1 MAVPKKKIS
10 QYTIEKY
17 LELDRAS
24 EERYEFVD
32 GQVFLMAGESGRHG
46 DVSVNLTREI
56 SVQLKGKDCRARSK
70 DTKIKS
76 GGFAQKKGNSTKGM
90 FSYPDL
96 VIICGEPE
104 YHDKFKDIVL
114 NPKVIVEVLS
124 DSTEVFDRNDKFT
137 RYRMFNPTLSD
148 YILVSQ
154 DKPVV
159 EHFVRQEDDNWKLYS
174 YFGLDE
180 TFRIESVECELKLND
195 VYDRIEFSEESLELV
210 KEIANIKNERI

>member
-1 MAVPKKKIS
+1 MAVPKRKTS
-10 QYTIEKY
+10 QHTVEKY

-32 GQVFLMAGESGRHG
+32 GQIFLMAGESGRHG
-46 DVSVNLTREI
+46 DISVNLTAELRF
-56 SVQLKGKDCRARSK
+56 QLRGKDCRVRSK

-76 GGFAQKKGNSTKGM
+76 GGFVQKKGNSTKGM

-96 VIICGEPE
+96 VVICGEPE

-114 NPKVIVEVLS
+114 NPKVIIEVLS
-124 DSTEVFDRNDKFT
+124 DSTEVFDRNNKFT
-137 RYRMFNPTLSD
+137 RYRMFNPTLTD

-154 DKPVV
+154 DKPII

-174 YFGLDE
+174 RIGLDE
-180 TFRIESVECELKLND
+180 IFKIESVECELKLSD
-195 VYDRIEFSEESLELV
+195 IYDRVEFSEESLELI
-210 KEIANIKNERI
+210 KEIAKIKNERI

>member
-10 QYTIEKY
+10 QYTVEKY
-17 LELDRAS
+17 LELDRSS
-24 EERYEFVD
+24 EERYEFID

-46 DVSVNLTREI
+46 DISVNLTSEI
-56 SVQLKGKDCRARSK
+56 RSQLRGKDCRVRSK

-76 GGFAQKKGNSTKGM
+76 GGFAQRKANSTKGM

-114 NPKVIVEVLS
+114 NPKVIIEVLS
-124 DSTEVFDRNDKFT
+124 DSTEVFDRNNKFT
-137 RYRMFNPTLSD
+137 RYRMFNPTLTD

-154 DKPVV
+154 DKPMV
-159 EHFVRQEDDNWKLYS
+159 EHFVRQEDDNWKLYTRIGS
-174 YFGLDE
+174 DE
-180 TFRIESVECELKLND
+180 TFKIESVECELKLIDN
-195 VYDRIEFSEESLELV
+195 YDRVEFSAESLELIE
-210 KEIANIKNERI
+210 EIANIKNGRI